1 MPTIESDTS
10 GAACPTAMQSQQPS
24 PQQVFNPVLSYDPH
38 QLSGL
43 PAAELVAII
52 LKQQET
58 LNALQ
63 NQGVTPA
70 EVLAPPLAPPKSP
83 YLLLRTEDGNCYFT
97 LTDSSCWTIGR
108 GDDNSIP
115 LPDRWMSRNHAMI
128 QAMAPNEF
136 YLIDLGSRNG
146 TFLNSRRVNVPVS
159 LRHGDHITFGQ
170 TELEFF
176 AQAPVSQPH
185 EDSAT
190 LGLNLDHPP
199 EKHEGSATVLLH
211 VRRLL
216 SVLVV
221 DIRGFT
227 VLARQLDEALLSEV
241 MGTWFHQA
249 GNIIR
254 QYGSWVDKYI
264 GDAVMAVWIHSSTE
278 VSVQDMQRVLLAL
291 HDLHQMTS
299 RLHLDYGLDKPIRVG
314 AGLNTGY
321 AMVGNTGS
329 GDRPDYTA
337 LGDTVNAAFRLES
350 ATKELAVDV
359 ALGATTYGYL
369 AGRDGDPKAI
379 SFRLQLAN
387 LKGYE
392 APVPIYTGTFGDL
405 QQFLAMRIKRDDTL
419 Y

>member
-1 MPTIESDTS
+1 
-10 GAACPTAMQSQQPS
+10 
-24 PQQVFNPVLSYDPH
+24 
-38 QLSGL
+38 
-43 PAAELVAII
+43 
-52 LKQQET
+52 
-58 LNALQ
+58 
-63 NQGVTPA
+63 
-70 EVLAPPLAPPKSP
+70 
-83 YLLLRTEDGNCYFT
+83 LLRTEEGSFYFP
-97 LTDSSCWTIGR
+97 LTDGTCWTIGR
-108 GDDNSIP
+108 SDDNSIP
-115 LPDRWMSRNHAMI
+115 LSDRWMSRNHAMI
-128 QAMAPNEF
+128 QAMAPNEY

-146 TFLNSRRVNVPVS
+146 TFLNGRRVNVPVS
-159 LRHGDHITFGQ
+159 LRYGDHITFGQ
-170 TELEFF
+170 TDLEFF
-176 AQAPVSQPH
+176 AQAPLNSPR
-185 EDSAT
+185 EDSST
-190 LGLNLDHPP
+190 LSLSPDPNSSPNHN

-278 VSVQDMQRVLLAL
+278 VSAREMQRVLIAL
-291 HDLHQMTS
+291 QDLQQMTS
-299 RLHLDYGLDKPIRVG
+299 RLHSTYGLDQPIQIG
-314 AGLNTGY
+314 AGVNTGY

-350 ATKELAVDV
+350 VTKELAVDV

-369 AGRDGDPKAI
+369 SARGNDSHTLP
-379 SFRLQLAN
+379 FRLQLAN
-387 LKGYE
+387 LKGYD
-392 APVPIYTGTFGDL
+392 APVPIYTGTFADL
-405 QQFLAMRIKRDDTL
+405 QQFLAMKIKRDDTL